1 MPRYFLLSTV
11 VLLLFSCSSADTEKV
26 KRTIFS
32 KSTIAESG
40 VDFNNKITEDDS
52 VNLINNEYAYMGGG
66 VGIIDINN
74 DGLQDIFFSGNQV
87 SCRLYLNGGDNHFK
101 DITASA
107 GISTNSW
114 CTGVSV
120 VDINNDG
127 YQDIYVSVSGAVD
140 GNARKNLLFINNKNM
155 TFIEK
160 AAEYGLADTG
170 YSTQAVFL
178 DFDKDGD
185 LDMYLV
191 NHLLQ
196 GPNPNNI
203 TKKDLSG
210 HSMLNDHLYIN
221 DGVSKNSGHPVFR
234 NISALAGI
242 MEDGYG
248 LGVVVSDFNSD
259 GWPDIYVANDYLSN
273 DFLWVNNRNGTF
285 TNVIAASLNHQS
297 YSSMGV
303 DAADINNDGLPDI
316 TSLDMLPEYNQRKKE
331 MYSFLSY
338 ERYEMERLAG
348 YEPEFM
354 RNMLQ
359 LNNGNLEIDDTI
371 LPRFS
376 EIGQLAGISETDW
389 SWSVLMADF
398 DNDGWKDM
406 HITNGLGRD
415 LINADFVLYRMQT
428 PVDPVT
434 GVAGRKK
441 KLQNELNSLGQVAL
455 KNYLFRNNHDY
466 TFTNQND
473 SSGIDEL
480 TISNGAAYADLDNDG
495 DLDMVVNNINQ
506 PASLFINNSK
516 TKQQPD
522 SLHNY
527 LSIELKGDSLNRNA
541 FGAKLYITTNN
552 TIQFFEQNPARGYAS
567 TVDKR
572 IFAGLGGA
580 NTADIKIIWPDGKIS
595 LRKAVP
601 VNQFLSI
608 SSDSS
613 NEEKNNAVL
622 NADHLFTEIS
632 GSDGLEF
639 KHQETF
645 FNDYRFQRLLPQKY
659 SQSGPFI
666 SVADINGDGLMDFFS
681 GGAFKQSGKIFIQ
694 QPGGKF
700 LHKDLVTGN
709 KYEEDMGSVFFDA
722 NGDKYPDL
730 FVTGGS
736 NEFDEGSKFYHPR
749 LYMNDGKGN
758 FTLNETAIPSSVNA
772 SAQATT
778 DIDFDGDGDLDLFI
792 GGRVSNQYPSAPKS
806 YILENNKGIFRDV
819 THIVCP
825 ELQRAGMI
833 TAVVATDFDNDKKKD
848 LIVVGEWMPIRF
860 FKNRSGSF
868 EEVTNETGLF
878 NTNGMWR
885 SLAAADIDNDGDT
898 DFVAGNF
905 GMNCKYR
912 VLPQKPMVLYAKDI
926 DGNGSIDPVLGY
938 YIKDDESKS
947 TLYPSVSLGQ
957 LAEQVP
963 AIKKQYLY
971 HKDFAK
977 ATMDDI
983 FHNKEEGESF
993 LQLQCY
999 ELHSC
1004 WFENSG
1010 NGKFVKHQLPVEAQ
1024 FAPVNAIVCEDIDN
1038 DGKMDLLLAGN
1049 EFQAEVMNGRYDASY
1064 GCYLQGDG
1072 KGGFTFIKPSVSGL
1086 VLKGD
1091 VKDLKLIQTEGKKK
1105 LLLAAINNDR
1115 MKTFSIKKMRKDM

>member
-1 MPRYFLLSTV
+1 MLRDFLSSTAL
-11 VLLLFSCSSADTEKV
+11 LLLFSCSTDTAKV

-40 VDFNNKITEDDS
+40 IDFNNKITEDDS

-66 VGIIDINN
+66 VGIIDVNN
-74 DGLQDIFFSGNQV
+74 DGLQDIFFSGSQV
-87 SCRLYLNGGDNHFK
+87 SCRLYLNGGGNRFK
-101 DITASA
+101 DITANA

-127 YQDIYVSVSGAVD
+127 YQDLYISVSGGVT
-140 GNARKNLLFINNKNM
+140 GNARKNLLFINNKNL
-155 TFIEK
+155 TFTEK
-160 AAEYGLADTG
+160 AEEYGLADTG

-203 TKKDLSG
+203 TNKDLSG
-210 HSMLNDHLYIN
+210 NSILNDKLYLNEGI
-221 DGVSKNSGHPVFR
+221 DKKLGHPVYR
-234 NISALAGI
+234 DISKQAGI
-242 MEDGYG
+242 KEDGYG
-248 LGVVVSDFNSD
+248 LGAVVSDFNND
-259 GWPDIYVANDYLSN
+259 GWPDVYVANDYLSN
-273 DFLWVNNRNGTF
+273 DLLWINNKNGTF
-285 TNVIAASLNHQS
+285 TNQIAGALNHQS

-316 TSLDMLPEYNQRKKE
+316 ATLDMQPEYNERKKE
-331 MYSFLSY
+331 MFSFLSY
-338 ERYEMERLAG
+338 ERYEQERREG

-359 LNNGNLEIDDTI
+359 LNNGNLKIGDTT

-415 LINADFVLYRMQT
+415 LINADFVLYRAQT

-441 KLQNELNSLGQVAL
+441 KLEKELNSLGQVAL
-455 KNYLFRNNHDY
+455 QNYLFRNNHDY

-473 SSGIDEL
+473 ISGINEL

-495 DLDMVVNNINQ
+495 DLDIVVNNINQ

-516 TKQQPD
+516 TKQQSD

-541 FGAKLYITTNN
+541 FGAKLYVTTNN
-552 TIQFFEQNPARGYAS
+552 TMQFFEQNPVRGYAS
-567 TVDKR
+567 TIDKR
-572 IFAGLGGA
+572 IFAGLGRA
-580 NTADIKIIWPDGKIS
+580 NMADIKIIWPDGKIS
-595 LRKAVP
+595 LRKAVSA
-601 VNQFLSI
+601 NQFLSI

-613 NEEKNNAVL
+613 SSEEKNNSVL

-632 GSDGLEF
+632 GTDGLEF
-639 KHQETF
+639 KHYETF
-645 FNDYRFQRLLPQKY
+645 FNDYSFQRLLPQKY
-659 SQSGPFI
+659 SQLGPFI
-666 SVADINGDGLMDFFS
+666 SVADINRDGLMDFFI

-694 QPGGKF
+694 QSGGKF
-700 LHKDLVTGN
+700 LNNDLVTGN
-709 KYEEDMGSVFFDA
+709 KYEEDMGSIFFDA
-722 NGDKYPDL
+722 NGDNFPDL
-730 FVTGGS
+730 LVVSGS
-736 NEFDEGSKFYHPR
+736 NEFQEGSKYYRPR

-758 FTLNETAIPSSVNA
+758 FTLNENAIPASVNT
-772 SAQATT
+772 SAQAVTS
-778 DIDFDGDGDLDLFI
+778 IDFDGDGDLDI
-792 GGRVSNQYPSAPKS
+792 VIAGRVSNQYPTAPKS
-806 YILENNKGIFRDV
+806 YILQNDKGVFHDV
-819 THIVCP
+819 TSIVCL

-833 TAVVATDFDNDKKKD
+833 TAVVAVDIDNDKKKD
-848 LIVVGEWMPIRF
+848 LIVAGEWMPIRI
-860 FKNRSGSF
+860 FKNMSGSF
-868 EEVTNETGLF
+868 KEVTNETGLF

-885 SLAAADIDNDGDT
+885 SLAAADIDNDGDI

-912 VLPQKPMVLYAKDI
+912 VSPHKPMVLYAKDI
-926 DGNGSIDPVLGY
+926 DGNGSIDPVMGY
-938 YIKDDESKS
+938 YIKDNESKS
-947 TLYPSVSLGQ
+947 TLYPSVSLNQ
-957 LAEQVP
+957 MAEQVP
-963 AIKKQYLY
+963 SIRKQYLY
-971 HKDFAK
+971 YKDFAK

-983 FHNKEEGESF
+983 FKQKEDEEPF

-999 ELHSC
+999 ELHTC
-1004 WFENSG
+1004 WFENI
-1010 NGKFVKHQLPVEAQ
+1010 GKGRFIKHQLPVEAQ
-1024 FAPVNAIVCEDIDN
+1024 FAPVNAILCTDVN
-1038 DGKMDLLLAGN
+1038 KDGKMDLLLAGN
-1049 EFQAEVMNGRYDASY
+1049 EYQAEVMTGRYDASY
-1064 GCYLQGDG
+1064 GCYLRGDG
-1072 KGGFTFIKPSVSGL
+1072 KGGFSFIEPSVSGL

-1115 MKTFSIKKMRKDM
+1115 MRAFSIKK